1 MRSRSG
7 GIRAACA
14 PPPHFLKCC
23 QLFTMHAFLT
33 VAQGL
38 SKFVTCF
45 YGDAYANCFAS
56 LPEKVDAM
64 FLDLPKPW

>member
-1 MRSRSG
+1 
-7 GIRAACA
+7 
-14 PPPHFLKCC
+14 
-23 QLFTMHAFLT
+23 MHAFLT